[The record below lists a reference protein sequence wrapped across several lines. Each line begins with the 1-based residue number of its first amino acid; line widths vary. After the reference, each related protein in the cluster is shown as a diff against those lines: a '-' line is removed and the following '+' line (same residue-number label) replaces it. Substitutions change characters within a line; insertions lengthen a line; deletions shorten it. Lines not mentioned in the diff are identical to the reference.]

1 MDSSEFKSIE
11 KHLTSL
17 GFGEWFQENYT
28 PDENF
33 SFTRIIEV
41 NRGSYKISNGIQ
53 ESIAELS
60 GRFMFNVDNSL
71 DYPTVG
77 DWVLAQL
84 FDDSVAIIHSLLPRK
99 SVIKR
104 LDPGKGIDFQ
114 LIASNVDYS
123 FILQSVNTNFDINRL
138 ERYLVMVNESGI
150 TPIILLTKMDLIS
163 EEQLCE
169 ITEQLEHYK
178 KMYQIFLISNL
189 TGQGLEELKKVL
201 ISGKTYSILGSSG
214 VGKTTLLNN
223 LIGEELF
230 DVKEIR
236 EKDGKGKHT
245 TTRRQLVCLDS
256 GAILID
262 TPGMRELGN
271 FDITTGIE
279 ETFDIISYYTSQCR
293 FKDCTHKKEMGCA
306 LLNAVENGDV
316 SEKQYTNYIKIQKE
330 ADFYQM
336 SAYDRRQKGK
346 KQKKQYKAYKK
357 TIKKMRKK

>member
-1 MDSSEFKSIE
+1 MNPSEFESIE
-11 KHLTSL
+11 KQLVSL
-17 GFGEWFQENYT
+17 GFDEWFQENYT

-41 NRGSYKISNGIQ
+41 NRGSYKISNGVK
-53 ESIAELS
+53 ESVAELS
-60 GRFMFNVDNSL
+60 GKFLFNVDNSL

-84 FDDSVAIIHSLLPRK
+84 FDDSIGMIHSLLPRK

-104 LDPGKGIDFQ
+104 LNSGKGIEFQ

-123 FILQSVNTNFDINRL
+123 FILQSLNSNFDINRL
-138 ERYLVMVNESGI
+138 ERYLIMVNESGI

-169 ITEQLEHYK
+169 IREQLEQYK

-189 TGQGLEELKKVL
+189 TGEGLEELKKVL

-230 DVKEIR
+230 DVNEIR

-245 TTRRQLVCLDS
+245 TTKRQLVCLS
-256 GAILID
+256 TGAILID

-271 FDITTGIE
+271 FDISTGLE
-279 ETFDIISYYTSQCR
+279 ETFDKISYYTSRCR
-293 FKDCTHKKEMGCA
+293 FNDCTHTQEIGCA
-306 LLNAVENGDV
+306 VLNAIENGDV
-316 SEKQYTNYIKIQKE
+316 SEKQYANFIKIQKE
-330 ADFYQM
+330 ADFYKM
-336 SAYDRRQKGK
+336 SSYDKRQKGK
-346 KQKKQYKAYKK
+346 KFKKQYKAYKK
-357 TIKKMRKK
+357 TMRKK